1 AACGNVT
8 PKNRRLQQGL
18 RSTPLPHAESTPL
31 FSLPPQGEVPSGE
44 VRGGNGVHDAQ
55 PAAVEVGQ
63 STSTPSP
70 PTLPLKGRASTPG
83 HLGRADA
90 CRKEATCGARK
101 PHRCPPS
108 PSRGGLQRRGM
119 VGDGGRSANSP

>member
-1 AACGNVT
+1 T
-8 PKNRRLQQGL
+8 LPRRIGDYNKGSDPRCRMQNPHRCSPSPLKGRSLQ
-18 RSTPLPHAESTPL
+18 
-31 FSLPPQGEVPSGE
+31 GE

-83 HLGRADA
+83 HLVALTPVAKKLPAVRGSRTAA
-90 CRKEATCGARK
+90 LPPLQGEGSNAGAW
-101 PHRCPPS
+101 
-108 PSRGGLQRRGM
+108 
-119 VGDGGRSANSP
+119 